1 MNYQEALSLLGLRP
15 NFNEEQLKKAYRKLM
30 KKYHPDLYENKS
42 QAEKLKAEELTK
54 QINEAYDVLLKS
66 LNRTNKSSDY
76 TYDLNLETKKAEFVK
91 YFKDILFNVNQ
102 EVDFKFRKKE
112 KDIIILALYNI
123 NKAKNMQEL
132 QNIVSEAKVDIS
144 VNNKALFEFYIS
156 TYVQCFESFFTQV
169 NLIANYYIKTLI
181 NKKSVSEVYEYF
193 ITMKEEIAKTVEH
206 YRKIYREQ
214 IEKRV
219 SSIMKMVINS
229 NVSFLDKLSQKDKSL
244 LQKALNSERE
254 DIIAYLL
261 NIAERSRTNDIVSA
275 LEVEYSGVY
284 VKLEDIIKNFKSI
297 FKINLNKVLSLLI
310 SYENA
315 NEEVREIVSEQTK
328 ILSENL
334 LDDNFDLKYE
344 ETIKKIQLKSQYQVN
359 LSKIKEDITNKF
371 LKTIATRTTNN
382 EYYISLLTAEFVEI
396 SQKLSQPDHINFEYI
411 DELKNISFVDL
422 KTDTEIIK
430 KVFVEDIDFNEDKI
444 FIDNDG
450 NFVKAHLEENNVYVY
465 PLSSNP
471 SVILT
476 YKEFER
482 QYTSLSSFLKNG
494 VFIGKSINNET
505 AVLYANKGLSICYN
519 LFPRLFFTKK
529 TTNIFSTTFSEPTYN
544 YRVFADRNLMTLTLE
559 DYFGIGKKIDKI
571 LLDNIKENICS
582 DKIKIINKNIYE
594 IKKNKKGI

>member
-169 NLIANYYIKTLI
+169 DLIANYYIKTLI

-254 DIIAYLL
+254 DIITYLL

-334 LDDNFDLKYE
+334 LDDNFDSLPKIVAE
-344 ETIKKIQLKSQYQVN
+344 GRRTINNIERSASLLLV
-359 LSKIKEDITNKF
+359 
-371 LKTIATRTTNN
+371 KTIYTM
-382 EYYISLLTAEFVEI
+382 LLIIFSALF
-396 SQKLSQPDHINFEYI
+396 
-411 DELKNISFVDL
+411 SFD
-422 KTDTEIIK
+422 
-430 KVFVEDIDFNEDKI
+430 
-444 FIDNDG
+444 
-450 NFVKAHLEENNVYVY
+450 
-465 PLSSNP
+465 S
-471 SVILT
+471 
-476 YKEFER
+476 
-482 QYTSLSSFLKNG
+482 SSF
-494 VFIGKSINNET
+494 FILDFILFISI
-505 AVLYANKGLSICYN
+505 I
-519 LFPRLFFTKK
+519 
-529 TTNIFSTTFSEPTYN
+529 
-544 YRVFADRNLMTLTLE
+544 
-559 DYFGIGKKIDKI
+559 
-571 LLDNIKENICS
+571 
-582 DKIKIINKNIYE
+582 
-594 IKKNKKGI
+594 